1 MAQAPDRRATAVLRR
16 SLTAVLRYAG
26 MAALA
31 FLLFGVILLV
41 AGKDPLRAYGDILT
55 STLGSA
61 YGLSEDLIREA
72 DLSVSLSP
80 MTFPHELARLPRER
94 AALRH
99 PERVGVFAPDLRIAR
114 DPGIGSE
121 RALVGRR
128 GLREAVGVEFQSR
141 EEHPAAAVAGAALE
155 MPDEIGARR
164 CSDGC
169 GGAIG
174 RAAAVVARNEPE
186 AHGDDAGRT
195 RGQGGHHGNAA
206 LPRGK

>member
-80 MTFPHELARLPRER
+80 MTFPHELARLVLLEQLYR
-94 AALRH
+94 AGSILR
-99 PERVGVFAPDLRIAR
+99 G
-114 DPGIGSE
+114 
-121 RALVGRR
+121 
-128 GLREAVGVEFQSR
+128 
-141 EEHPAAAVAGAALE
+141 
-155 MPDEIGARR
+155 
-164 CSDGC
+164 
-169 GGAIG
+169 
-174 RAAAVVARNEPE
+174 EPYHKGPT
-186 AHGDDAGRT
+186 A
-195 RGQGGHHGNAA
+195 
-206 LPRGK
+206 